1 MVSTLEPINM
11 ISRFQ
16 ILLSN
21 GGKLVCRYST
31 VDTDAADLWNSS
43 QMECRPFKVGAVQAL
58 NPVDPAL
65 ESARFQ
71 PLSLPLDP
79 S

>member
-1 MVSTLEPINM
+1 
-11 ISRFQ
+11 
-16 ILLSN
+16 
-21 GGKLVCRYST
+21 VCRYST